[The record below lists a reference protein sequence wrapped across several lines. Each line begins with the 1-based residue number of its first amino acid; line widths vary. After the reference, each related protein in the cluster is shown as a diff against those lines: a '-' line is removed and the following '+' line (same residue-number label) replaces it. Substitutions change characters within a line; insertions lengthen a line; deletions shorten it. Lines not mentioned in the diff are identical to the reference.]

1 MQSNPYPNDPNYMPP
16 REQQK
21 KQARKYRVARVM
33 DYLQWVLYALE
44 ILFLMRFVLKLLGAD
59 PTNQFAVTLYN
70 FTGFFLA
77 PFESI
82 VPSTQLGTNGV
93 TIIEWSTLVGM
104 AVYALLFYL
113 VKLLLRITVSRPH
126 EPNWVIVLSHT
137 EQFIIYILN
146 TMLWWTKGLVKEVL
160 AWRRSLVARTILFW
174 RIIGALIFLG
184 LGAIIDPI
192 ILLLIATAIAY
203 VLFPLVKIF
212 RRFMPHFPIF
222 RCSCHVLKAFELM
235 LDFISMLGASIM

>member
-1 MQSNPYPNDPNYMPP
+1 
-16 REQQK
+16 
-21 KQARKYRVARVM
+21 M
-33 DYLQWVLYALE
+33 DYLQGVLYALE

-113 VKLLLRITVSRPH
+113 VKLLLRITVSRPQ
-126 EPNWVIVLSHT
+126 EPI
-137 EQFIIYILN
+137 E
-146 TMLWWTKGLVKEVL
+146 
-160 AWRRSLVARTILFW
+160 
-174 RIIGALIFLG
+174 
-184 LGAIIDPI
+184 
-192 ILLLIATAIAY
+192 
-203 VLFPLVKIF
+203 
-212 RRFMPHFPIF
+212 
-222 RCSCHVLKAFELM
+222 
-235 LDFISMLGASIM
+235 